1 MRELL
6 TIKIIA
12 LETLREQWKNRY
24 FQMLVIFGGVMLYA
38 ALLLGA
44 MASEQERRVLL
55 DFGQGLIELS
65 GLATVMLGCA
75 FAVLKDME
83 TKTIYLILSRPVS
96 RRAYLCGKYAGI
108 IAGAACAMFCMALMH
123 LALLALRGGGP
134 GTGYAAI
141 ILASWLK
148 ASVAGALTLLVSLIS
163 TSALS
168 ALSMAGIFWTLG
180 HFTGELRF
188 ITSRLG
194 GMSSLLAK
202 PLIWLLPDMGLL
214 NIRDAYAAGSPHAPW
229 SGLLAYCA
237 VYCAACLGLSAALF
251 SRKEF

>member
-1 MRELL
+1 MSEINIIR
-6 TIKIIA
+6 IIA

-24 FQMLVIFGGVMLYA
+24 FQLLVIFAGVMLYA

-44 MASEQERRVLL
+44 MASEQEHRVLL
-55 DFGQGLIELS
+55 DFGQGLIELA
-65 GLATVMLGCA
+65 GLVTVLLGCA

-108 IAGAACAMFCMALMH
+108 AAGAACAMLCMAALH
-123 LALLALRGGGP
+123 LLLLKLRGGGP
-134 GTGYAAI
+134 GPGYAAI
-141 ILASWLK
+141 IFSAWLK
-148 ASVAGALTLLVSLIS
+148 AAVAGALTMLVSLIS

-168 ALSMAGIFWTLG
+168 ALSMTGIFWTLG

-194 GMSSLLAK
+194 GAAGIIAK
-202 PLIWLLPDMGLL
+202 PLIWLLPDMNLL
-214 NIRDAYAAGSPHAPW
+214 NVRDAYAAGAQHAHW
-229 SGLLAYCA
+229 TGILVYCA
-237 VYCAACLGLSAALF
+237 VYCTACMALSTALF